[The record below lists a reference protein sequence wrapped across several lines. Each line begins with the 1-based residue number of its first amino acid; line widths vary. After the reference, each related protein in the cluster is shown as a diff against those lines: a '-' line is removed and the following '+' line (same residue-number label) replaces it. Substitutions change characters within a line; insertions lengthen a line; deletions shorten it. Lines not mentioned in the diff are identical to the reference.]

1 VRATNWLTWLKLV
14 EEYIFYSPSP
24 SAVPLPQQMYPQ
36 PPHAT
41 RLHDARHTAHYSLGG
56 LLVASDPFFQAL
68 HYNEDGQWEDLRF
81 GQETLKLIDSFTQ
94 KIDQWRVLT
103 S

>member
-1 VRATNWLTWLKLV
+1 MMLGTQHHTRRTTHQ
-14 EEYIFYSPSP
+14 
-24 SAVPLPQQMYPQ
+24 AVF
-36 PPHAT
+36 
-41 RLHDARHTAHYSLGG
+41 
-56 LLVASDPFFQAL
+56 LLSVASDPFFQAL

>member
-1 VRATNWLTWLKLV
+1 VV
-14 EEYIFYSPSP
+14 F
-24 SAVPLPQQMYPQ
+24 
-36 PPHAT
+36 
-41 RLHDARHTAHYSLGG
+41 
-56 LLVASDPFFQAL
+56 LLSVASDPFFQAL

-103 S
+103 TYEPLLVNFDSHSSPSTFVLHKERLRSHPQPERGEDI

>member
-1 VRATNWLTWLKLV
+1 MMLDT
-14 EEYIFYSPSP
+14 
-24 SAVPLPQQMYPQ
+24 
-36 PPHAT
+36 
-41 RLHDARHTAHYSLGG
+41 RHTTHDTTHQVVF
-56 LLVASDPFFQAL
+56 LLSVASDPFFQAL

-103 S
+103 TYESLLVNFDSLDQSCTHTAHFCVA